1 MGKEQ
6 YREFLEQPLVK
17 SATWSAALYIR
28 LSKEDG
34 DKQESYSVTS
44 QREILKEY
52 VKQHPDI
59 EIFDYY
65 IDDGWSGTN
74 FDRPSF
80 QHMMDDINSGK
91 INCVIVKDL
100 SRFGRNYTDAGYYL
114 DNVFARLNIR
124 FVALNNGVDS
134 VSNNMNAATKCITV
148 GVQNVINESVAA
160 TTSVN
165 VRGTLNV
172 NRSQGK
178 FIGSFASYGYQ
189 KDPDDHHRLII
200 DEEAATVVR
209 QIYKWFLEGKSIIG
223 ITKELNKNCIPNP
236 TVYKQQKGWN
246 YVNSS
251 SKGDGLWCDSTV
263 RRMLSNEM
271 YVGNMVQ
278 GKNTTISYKIKQCKA
293 IPKEDWIIVKG
304 THEPIISQDDFD
316 TVQSMFTRHIRT
328 APSKTEVDL
337 FAGFVKCANCH
348 RAMSKKTNRHT
359 YGTYKYYRCITSN
372 KMLTGS
378 CKGHSV
384 RIDKMENAVLLT
396 IQMLI
401 KTAISLDEVL
411 QKINNKSKKNS
422 GVELLKKSL
431 NNQIS
436 ERDKY
441 KKMQLDLYPD
451 WKNGVISREEYL
463 SLKQSMTEKIQYLE
477 EKIECITKTIKE
489 REDGV
494 SSDNEFLVH
503 FKKYGNIDKL
513 TRPLLNE
520 LVDSIL
526 VHEDGNITIN
536 FKFKDAYEQL
546 IEYISLNNNSSVA

>member
-1 MGKEQ
+1 MDKYKEI
-6 YREFLEQPLVK
+6 LEQPHRK
-17 SATWSAALYIR
+17 NIWQAALYIR

-52 VKQHPDI
+52 LKQHPDI
-59 EIFDYY
+59 DFYDFY

-74 FDRPSF
+74 FDRPGF
-80 QHMMDDINSGK
+80 QRMMADIYDGK
-91 INCVIVKDL
+91 VNCVIVKDL
-100 SRFGRNYTDAGYYL
+100 SRFGRNYTDAGHYL
-114 DNVFARLNIR
+114 DDVFTRLQVR
-124 FVALNNGVDS
+124 FISLNNGVDS
-134 VSNNMNAATKCITV
+134 ISNSMNAATKCITV

-172 NRSQGK
+172 SRKQGK
-178 FIGSFASYGYQ
+178 FIGSFPTYGYL
-189 KDPDDHHRLII
+189 KNPEDHHKLII
-200 DEEAATVVR
+200 DEETAPIVR
-209 QIYKWFLEGKSIIG
+209 QIYKWFIEGKSIIG
-223 ITKELNKNCIPNP
+223 ITKELNRLGILNP
-236 TVYKQQKGWN
+236 STYKKMKGWN
-246 YVNSS
+246 YKHTSGQNN
-251 SKGDGLWCDSTV
+251 DGLWCDSTV
-263 RRMLSNEM
+263 RRMLSNQM
-271 YVGNMVQ
+271 YIGNMVQ
-278 GKNTTISYKIKQCKA
+278 GKNTTISYKIKQCRS
-293 IPKEDWIIVKG
+293 IPKDEWIIVEN
-304 THEPIISQDDFD
+304 THEPIIDKETFD
-316 TVQSMFTRHIRT
+316 KAQSLFNRNTRT
-328 APSKTEVDL
+328 ASKKTEVDL
-337 FAGFVKCANCH
+337 FAGFVKCADCH

-436 ERDKY
+436 EKDKY